1 MCTEKVYCNKYR
13 CLDWYLMKKD
23 LADLHF
29 KLAEASLGVGGL
41 NNLNKQ
47 IKKLLNFLEQKKVTA
62 VDLVKLWALTEQ
74 VTLADILRKAAKMY
88 ESNEIGGQCEWVRGK
103 MLDAGEALDKILISG
118 MSNLGLQLHPEFR
131 DLANNSQ
138 KIRDLR
144 KFVDTFVKWHL
155 ISDDHPRFSAEHN
168 GLFSVA
174 TAGASTSAQRVAAAA
189 ATEDPCLALGVEVC
203 ERMMEC
209 FSQ

>member
-1 MCTEKVYCNKYR
+1 
-13 CLDWYLMKKD
+13 MKGRNRG
-23 LADLHF
+23 
-29 KLAEASLGVGGL
+29 EEV
-41 NNLNKQ
+41 KQ
-47 IKKLLNFLEQKKVTA
+47 RV
-62 VDLVKLWALTEQ
+62 
-74 VTLADILRKAAKMY
+74 
-88 ESNEIGGQCEWVRGK
+88 IGGKCEWVRGK

-118 MSNLGLQLHPEFR
+118 MPNLGLQLHPEFR

-144 KFVDTFVKWHL
+144 TFVDTFVKWHL
-155 ISDDHPRFSAEHN
+155 ISKHPGFRLQPEHN

-174 TAGASTSAQRVAAAA
+174 TAGAAT
-189 ATEDPCLALGVEVC
+189 TEDPCLALGVEVC

>member
-1 MCTEKVYCNKYR
+1 
-13 CLDWYLMKKD
+13 MKKD

-88 ESNEIGGQCEWVRGK
+88 ESNKIGGQCEWVRRK

-118 MSNLGLQLHPEFR
+118 MPNLGLQLHPEFR

-144 KFVDTFVKWHL
+144 TFVDTFVKWHL
-155 ISDDHPRFSAEHN
+155 ISKHPGFRLQPEHN

-174 TAGASTSAQRVAAAA
+174 TAGAAT
-189 ATEDPCLALGVEVC
+189 TEDPCLALGVEVC

>member
-1 MCTEKVYCNKYR
+1 MCTEKFYCNKYR
-13 CLDWYLMKKD
+13 CLDWYFMKKD
-23 LADLHF
+23 LVDLHF

-41 NNLNKQ
+41 YNLNKQ

-155 ISDDHPRFSAEHN
+155 ISEHPGFRLQPEHN

-174 TAGASTSAQRVAAAA
+174 TAGAAT
-189 ATEDPCLALGVEVC
+189 TEDPCLALGVEVC
-203 ERMMEC
+203 ERMMEWSI
-209 FSQ
+209 FWGGSFTGH